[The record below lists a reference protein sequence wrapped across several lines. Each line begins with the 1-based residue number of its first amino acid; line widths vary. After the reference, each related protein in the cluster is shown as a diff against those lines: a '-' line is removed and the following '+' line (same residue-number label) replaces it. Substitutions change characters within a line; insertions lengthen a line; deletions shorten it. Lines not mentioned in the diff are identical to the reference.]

1 LSPIGRLGTV
11 RLVTVIQQVKDAIT
25 HIKDCTGDANEWRQ
39 GLTPTEMA
47 VLVTTAPIDDAALIG
62 LLTKIR
68 AGHPTLF
75 DPRTGAPV
83 TPRSPL
89 PPADGQGQQ
98 GEAATAIKKAEDDL
112 VQQNSYTAQLDLDVI
127 TAILKA
133 HATTVEGGEEL
144 RKLQQGVEA
153 AVRARTDLDTPAGAR
168 DFQRYLID
176 KLREIGAVVESA
188 HLDDGSKAA
197 LAGAWTELYES
208 SKLAPPTTTA
218 PQDPAGPQPGTAA
231 EPALPPYGAD
241 HLGAGDPLLDQMLG
255 DGLGGDSAW
264 PATGPE
270 AAAASPQQQA
280 PALPIMP
287 GSPSLGGGWAPPGG
301 GLGSGM
307 PAPVGGPRMD
317 ESSGSGWSA
326 RPSDGLSLDDLL
338 AQEEPPAESDG
349 LSDDQQ
355 PAGGGDTKPSET
367 SEKPEPQAS
376 GGPTVVQL
384 PNGDSVTAPNPQIA
398 RVIEAAVGGT
408 PIGEAFRQ
416 QGMIV
421 PPPGTAVTHPVDPGR
436 LSSGDLGMFTDRQ
449 ALALNRSQALFD
461 GQIQPVASVS
471 GPSFLGW
478 LHPPGPGATTSSAPS
493 SATAPEIAGPPQPTR
508 PATSAGYSR

>member
-1 LSPIGRLGTV
+1 M
-11 RLVTVIQQVKDAIT
+11 QQVKDAIT
-25 HIKDCTGDANEWRQ
+25 HIPDSTGDPNAWRH

-47 VLVTTAPIDDAALIG
+47 VLVTTAPVDDAALIG

-75 DPRTGAPV
+75 DPRTGAPL
-83 TPRSPL
+83 TPRSPQ
-89 PPADGQGQQ
+89 PQPADGQGQQ

-112 VQQNSYTAQLDLDVI
+112 AQQNSSTAQLDLDVI
-127 TAILKA
+127 SAILKA

-208 SKLAPPTTTA
+208 SKLTPPTTTA
-218 PQDPAGPQPGTAA
+218 PQGLAAPQPATAA
-231 EPALPPYGAD
+231 EPVLPPYGAD
-241 HLGAGDPLLDQMLG
+241 QLAAGDPLLDQLIG
-255 DGLGGDSAW
+255 DDGAW
-264 PATGPE
+264 PATGP
-270 AAAASPQQQA
+270 AAAAAPPPQQA
-280 PALPIMP
+280 PALPIMS
-287 GSPSLGGGWAPPGG
+287 GLPSLGGGSAPPGG
-301 GLGSGM
+301 GLGGGFPAGM
-307 PAPVGGPRMD
+307 GTPRMD
-317 ESSGSGWSA
+317 ESPGSGWSA

-338 AQEEPPAESDG
+338 AQEEPLAEPDD
-349 LSDDQQ
+349 LSEDQQ
-355 PAGGGDTKPSET
+355 PAGGDDAEPSES
-367 SEKPEPQAS
+367 SEKPEPQAA

-398 RVIEAAVGGT
+398 KVIEAAVGGT

-436 LSSGDLGMFTDRQ
+436 LTSGDIGMFTDRQ
-449 ALALNRSQALFD
+449 ALALDRSQALFD
-461 GQIQPVASVS
+461 GQIRPVASVS

-478 LHPPGPGATTSSAPS
+478 LHPPGPGPGAATASAPS
-493 SATAPEIAGPPQPTR
+493 SATAPESAGSPQPTR
-508 PATSAGYSR
+508 PATSAGHSR

>member
-1 LSPIGRLGTV
+1 M
-11 RLVTVIQQVKDAIT
+11 QQVQDAIT
-25 HIKDCTGDANEWRQ
+25 HIKDCTGDPNAWRQ
-39 GLTPTEMA
+39 GLTPIEMA
-47 VLVTTAPIDDAALIG
+47 VLVTTAPIDDGALTG

-75 DPRTGAPV
+75 DPKTGNPV

-89 PPADGQGQQ
+89 PPVPAAPHAPPPPADGQGQQ
-98 GEAATAIKKAEDDL
+98 GEAATAMKKAEDDL
-112 VQQNSYTAQLDLDVI
+112 AQQNSSTAQLDLDVI
-127 TAILKA
+127 TAILNA

-197 LAGAWTELYES
+197 LAVAWTELYEA

-218 PQDPAGPQPGTAA
+218 PQGPSAPQPGTAA

-241 HLGAGDPLLDQMLG
+241 DFSAGDPLLDQMLG
-255 DGLGGDSAW
+255 DGLGDDRAW
-264 PATGPE
+264 PAPGPE
-270 AAAASPQQQA
+270 AAAAPPPAA
-280 PALPIMP
+280 PAVPIMS
-287 GSPSLGGGWAPPGG
+287 GLPSLGGGSAPPGS
-301 GLGSGM
+301 GLGGGV
-307 PAPVGGPRMD
+307 PAAMGTPRMD
-317 ESSGSGWSA
+317 ESPASGWSA
-326 RPSDGLSLDDLL
+326 QPSDGVSLDDLL
-338 AQEEPPAESDG
+338 AQEAPPAEPDE
-349 LSDDQQ
+349 LSEDQQ
-355 PAGGGDTKPSET
+355 PAGGGDAEPSE
-367 SEKPEPQAS
+367 PQSS

-421 PPPGTAVTHPVDPGR
+421 PPPGTAVAHPVDPGQLR
-436 LSSGDLGMFTDRQ
+436 SGDIGMFTDRQ
-449 ALALNRSQALFD
+449 ALALDRNQALFD

-478 LHPPGPGATTSSAPS
+478 LHPPGPGTTTPSASSPATPPESAGS
-493 SATAPEIAGPPQPTR
+493 PQPTR
-508 PATSAGYSR
+508 PATSAGRSR